1 MRRSGRTVFENWS
14 RVATSILNDQ
24 NRLHV
29 DFKMTPR
36 NGRMLLF
43 PASLMHSVEVCDGEY
58 PRITIAF
65 NLYHPGFAIPRLAEY
80 ERSAGWM
87 WTDFRGLMIL

>member
-1 MRRSGRTVFENWS
+1 
-14 RVATSILNDQ
+14 
-24 NRLHV
+24 
-29 DFKMTPR
+29 
-36 NGRMLLF
+36 MLLF